1 VPERKLSK
9 NVPLPLSHQLLE
21 ILRDLI
27 LKGNYKA
34 GQPFF
39 TEKEI
44 AEKYGV
50 SRTTVREATSRL
62 VYEGLLRRE
71 RGKGMFVIKPRVH
84 EEGSFLLSY
93 TEEVISRGMR
103 PGSHLVEI
111 QLDNS
116 PLKIR
121 NILQLNKSDK
131 IIKLKRIRLADGE
144 PMAIQTS
151 YLPYTLC
158 PEIYHGE
165 YNWDTQSLTV
175 ALERLGLRIIK
186 ATQRVYSKVAD
197 GEDAFLLNI
206 NQGDPLLALERTCF
220 LEDNTPV
227 EYAIIYNRGDRWDF
241 IMELKR
247 KKGDFNETLLR
258 SYNVQSNS

>member
-1 VPERKLSK
+1 MLEKKLSK
-9 NVPLPLSHQLLE
+9 NIAFPLSYQLVE

-34 GQPFF
+34 GQLFF
-39 TEKEI
+39 TEKEL

-71 RGKGMFVIKPRVH
+71 RGKGTFVIKPRVH
-84 EEGSFLLSY
+84 EESSFLLSY
-93 TEEVISRGMR
+93 TEEIISRGMK
-103 PGSHLVEI
+103 PGSRLVEI
-111 QLDNS
+111 QLLT
-116 PLKIR
+116 PPWKIR
-121 NILQLNKSDK
+121 NILQLNKGDR
-131 IIKLKRIRLADGE
+131 IIRLKRVRLADGE

-158 PEIYHGE
+158 PEIYQGR
-165 YNWDTQSLTV
+165 YDWNTQSLTA
-175 ALERLGLRIIK
+175 ALENLGLKMVR
-186 ATQRVYSKVAD
+186 ATQRVYSKVA
-197 GEDAFLLNI
+197 GKEDASLLNI
-206 NQGDPLLALERTCF
+206 NEGEPLLAVERTCF
-220 LEDNTPV
+220 LEDNTPI

-247 KKGDFNETLLR
+247 EKGR
-258 SYNVQSNS
+258 SFHVK